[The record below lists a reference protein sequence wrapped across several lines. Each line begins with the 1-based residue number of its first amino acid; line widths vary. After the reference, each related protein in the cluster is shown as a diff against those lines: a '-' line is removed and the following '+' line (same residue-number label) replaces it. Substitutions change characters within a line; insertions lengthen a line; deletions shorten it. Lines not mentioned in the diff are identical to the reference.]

1 MKRKLTLAERF
12 GILGVLPDKGN
23 FVTMRTLRD
32 LREVL
37 MPSDAEVSKYKIKQV
52 GQQIQWNQKF
62 RDITK
67 EFDLGKTATRIIE
80 DRLEELDKNKE
91 LTPNL
96 ISVFEKFVK
105 SE

>member
-23 FVTMRTLRD
+23 FVTMKTLRE
-32 LREVL
+32 LRENL
-37 MPSDAEVSKYKIKQV
+37 MPSDEEVTKYGIKQV
-52 GQQIQWNQKF
+52 GQQIQWDQKF

-67 EFDLGKTATRIIE
+67 EFDLGKTAHRIIE
-80 DRLEELDKNKE
+80 DRLEELDKSKE